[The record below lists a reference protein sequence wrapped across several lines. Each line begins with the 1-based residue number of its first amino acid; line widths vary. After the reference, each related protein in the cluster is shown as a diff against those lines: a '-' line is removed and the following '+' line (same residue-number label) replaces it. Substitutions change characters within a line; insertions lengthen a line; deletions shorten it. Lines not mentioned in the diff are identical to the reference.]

1 MAIQTVADH
10 EPPAYG
16 FTFMWSYYRSLSL
29 FPEED
34 RLALYDAICRYSFLG
49 EVPDLKDTSMSV
61 FELLRPT
68 LDHSMKLYQR
78 KANKKKVSG
87 SKKNITEMEREMN
100 KDKET
105 EKDKEKIKEKINK
118 KEIEKKKDTETNKKE
133 WLKKA
138 FDELVEI
145 YPNKQALKAS
155 FEIWCSIRPT
165 DETVQ
170 SIREH
175 LESLEGDSE
184 WENMAPFIGT
194 YFYSRDWESQ

>member
-1 MAIQTVADH
+1 MTVQKLADH

-78 KANKKKVSG
+78 KANKKKVQDSQ
-87 SKKNITEMEREMN
+87 KNREKDMD
-100 KDKET
+100 KDKKT
-105 EKDKEKIKEKINK
+105 EKDKEKNKEKIDK
-118 KEIEKKKDTETNKKE
+118 KEIEKKKDTGKPTKE
-133 WLKKA
+133 WLKET
-138 FDELVEI
+138 FDELIEI
-145 YPNKQALKAS
+145 YPNKQNLKAS

-165 DETVQ
+165 DETVKA
-170 SIREH
+170 IREH

>member
-1 MAIQTVADH
+1 MTVQKLADH

-78 KANKKKVSG
+78 KANKKKVHDSQ
-87 SKKNITEMEREMN
+87 KNREKDMD
-100 KDKET
+100 KDKKT
-105 EKDKEKIKEKINK
+105 EKDKEKNKEKIDK
-118 KEIEKKKDTETNKKE
+118 KEIEKKKDTGKPTKE
-133 WLKKA
+133 WLKET

-145 YPNKQALKAS
+145 YPNKQNLKAS

-170 SIREH
+170 AIREH

>member
-1 MAIQTVADH
+1 MTVQKLADH

-78 KANKKKVSG
+78 KANKKKVQDSQ
-87 SKKNITEMEREMN
+87 KNREKDMD
-100 KDKET
+100 KDKKT
-105 EKDKEKIKEKINK
+105 EKDKEKNKEKIDK
-118 KEIEKKKDTETNKKE
+118 KEIEKKKDTGKPTKE
-133 WLKKA
+133 WLKET

-145 YPNKQALKAS
+145 YPNKQNLKAS